1 MYVKSFIAYQPDDD
15 PLAPKHV
22 AVKITKSKVVF

>member
-1 MYVKSFIAYQPDDD
+1 MYVKSFIAYHPDDD

-22 AVKITKSKVVF
+22 AVKSPKIRLC